1 MMSKFYCLILE
12 SSESSSSESEE
23 EEEED
28 GGGEEVV
35 GREEVVVEWTPS
47 GAQRAL
53 GDWEKHTTVSPDLM

>member
-1 MMSKFYCLILE
+1 MMSNFYCLILE

-23 EEEED
+23 EEEE
-28 GGGEEVV
+28 EEEEVVV